1 MFEIF
6 RSCRLSHTLALAL
19 LVTCFSP
26 RELVSS
32 EGKRSGIVLGR
43 VENVVLEDAALKLK
57 ARIDTGA
64 GVSSVHA
71 EILDVF
77 RADAT
82 GVFRDRIVFRLSDTS
97 GRVVRLERD
106 VLEWMRVKRKGVSG
120 FIDRPVV
127 LMDFCLGGKQI
138 EARVNL
144 ANRSRFIYP
153 LLIGRNVLKAGGFLI
168 DPSKTFMEHP
178 GCDWR
183 TKIGRMSTNSTNLP
197 KAKISGILPY

>member
-6 RSCRLSHTLALAL
+6 RGLRLSLALAFAM
-19 LVTCFSP
+19 LVTCSSP
-26 RELVSS
+26 RELARS
-32 EGKRSGIVLGR
+32 EGKNTGIVLGR
-43 VENVVLEDAALKLK
+43 VENVVLEDSALKLR

-71 EILDVF
+71 EILDVVKV
-77 RADAT
+77 DAT
-82 GVFRDRIVFRLSDTS
+82 GVPRDRIVFRIRDTS
-97 GRVVRLERD
+97 GRVVKLERD
-106 VLEWMRVKRKGVSG
+106 VVEWMRVKRKGVSG
-120 FIDRPVV
+120 FTNRPVV

-168 DPSKTFMEHP
+168 DPGKKFMEHP

-183 TKIGRMSTNSTNLP
+183 T
-197 KAKISGILPY
+197 